1 LALLKEHHLFI
12 GTWDEHEDKRRTRV
26 TSILDFIAQTF
37 DASKIAKGSVN
48 IGKYDEWAK
57 KTFPRGL
64 MGRRKRYLNEE
75 GKVIEGR
82 HRSCVGPKFIS
93 VFMSIAEFG
102 LLTDK
107 NQDDSLPH
115 KRAEMVWNALYAKGL
130 ISVKFCARKW
140 AVCRE
145 EMVKSEIIVIT
156 DRNYGPQKAM
166 KWDEGR
172 YFPGLGL
179 WKCKR
184 QPSLLEPGCY
194 STRTRREE
202 REQEHNTLLYKQPTD
217 FRDFGSGQFS
227 RPPPVEKQAASSN
240 ITHQNDIPEART
252 WKIRSHCLAR
262 PQHRLQRFR
271 VGQAVI

>member
-1 LALLKEHHLFI
+1 LLKEHHLFN
-12 GTWDEHEDKRRTRV
+12 GTWEENEDKRKIRV
-26 TSILDFIAQTF
+26 TGILDFITKTF

-57 KTFPRGL
+57 KKFPRGL
-64 MGRRKRYLNEE
+64 TRRKRRYLNEE
-75 GKVIEGR
+75 GKIVEGR

-115 KRAEMVWNALYAKGL
+115 KRAAMVWNALYAKGL

-145 EMVKSEIIVIT
+145 EMAKSEIIVIT

-172 YFPGLGL
+172 FFPGLGL

-184 QPSLLEPGCY
+184 RSSLLEPGCY

-202 REQEHNTLLYKQPTD
+202 REEEHNTLLYKQPAD
-217 FRDFGSGQFS
+217 FPDLGSGQFS
-227 RPPPVEKQAASSN
+227 RPPPIEK
-240 ITHQNDIPEART
+240 
-252 WKIRSHCLAR
+252 
-262 PQHRLQRFR
+262 
-271 VGQAVI
+271 